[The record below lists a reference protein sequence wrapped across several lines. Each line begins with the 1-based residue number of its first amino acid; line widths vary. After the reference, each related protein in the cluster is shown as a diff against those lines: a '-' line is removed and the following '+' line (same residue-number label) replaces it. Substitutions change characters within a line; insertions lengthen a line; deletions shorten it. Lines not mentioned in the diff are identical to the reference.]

1 MIKVPK
7 VSDVVLLP
15 TEQIPTVYNTIV
27 NVSNMYAS
35 QLKAG
40 ILAWIESKYGPQARK
55 LADDLFKD
63 VDVGEPVANALIELT
78 GQHYLHAGLF
88 VGVSKNAVWT
98 LEATFTGVKLVLH
111 PLKSLARFDIY
122 TCEEV
127 DSEKIQKVILDF
139 WNRPYDLPALIREA
153 IAEILGVFHLE
164 KWFEDQI
171 KYNNPHMLIC
181 SELVARVYEKAG
193 YKLFDNPEDVSP
205 QDIADHPKFVKLV

>member
-1 MIKVPK
+1 MIKTPK
-7 VSDVVLLP
+7 VGDVILLP
-15 TEQIPTVYNTIV
+15 TEEIPMVYDTIV
-27 NVSNMYAS
+27 NISNTYAN

-40 ILAWIESKYGPQARK
+40 ILTWIESKYGAQARK
-55 LADDLFKD
+55 VAEALFKN
-63 VDVGEPVANALIELT
+63 VDAGEIVAKSLIELT

-88 VGVSKNAVWT
+88 VGVSKSAVWT

-111 PLKSLARFDIY
+111 PLKSFARFDIY

-127 DSEKIQKVILDF
+127 DSEKVQDVILDF

-171 KYNNPHMLIC
+171 KYDNPHMLIC

-205 QDIADHPKFVKLV
+205 QDIADHPKFIKLV